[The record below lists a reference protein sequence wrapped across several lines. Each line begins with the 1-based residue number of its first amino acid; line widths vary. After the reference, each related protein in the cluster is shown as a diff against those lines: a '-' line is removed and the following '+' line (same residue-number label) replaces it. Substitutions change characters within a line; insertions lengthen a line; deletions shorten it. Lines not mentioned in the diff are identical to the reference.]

1 MTTTDFIDDMLSNVI
16 NEIMS
21 KTARM
26 RRARMMRTK
35 GKMIARKRAIALR
48 KKASP
53 DQLRVRA
60 LKKAR
65 LIVSK
70 RFLKN
75 RKKAELSL
83 SSREDLER
91 RLFKKKALI
100 HKIAK
105 RIMPLVR
112 KRETER
118 LKKKTKTKVR
128 TATSGYSDD

>member
-1 MTTTDFIDDMLSNVI
+1 MNGTLIDDMVDGVI

-48 KKASP
+48 RKASP
-53 DQLRVRA
+53 QQLRVRA

-65 LIVSK
+65 ALVAK
-70 RFLKN
+70 RFLKT

-83 SSREDLER
+83 SAREDLER
-91 RLFKKKALI
+91 RLFKKKAWI

-105 RIMPLVR
+105 RIMTQVR
-112 KRETER
+112 KREIQR
-118 LKKKTKTKVR
+118 LMKKTKSKVK
-128 TATSGYSDD
+128 TGLG

>member
-1 MTTTDFIDDMLSNVI
+1 MNDTLIDDMVDGVI

-48 KKASP
+48 RKASP
-53 DQLRVRA
+53 AQLRVRA

-65 LIVSK
+65 ALVAK
-70 RFLKN
+70 RFLKT
-75 RKKAELSL
+75 RKKADLSL
-83 SSREDLER
+83 SAREDLER

-105 RIMPLVR
+105 RIMPQVR
-112 KRETER
+112 KREMQR
-118 LKKKTKTKVR
+118 LMKINLQLLI
-128 TATSGYSDD
+128 

>member
-1 MTTTDFIDDMLSNVI
+1 MNDTLIDDMVDGVI

-48 KKASP
+48 RKASP
-53 DQLRVRA
+53 AQLRVRA

-65 LIVSK
+65 ALVAK
-70 RFLKN
+70 RFLKT
-75 RKKAELSL
+75 RKKADLSL
-83 SSREDLER
+83 SAREDLER

-105 RIMPLVR
+105 RIMPQVR
-112 KRETER
+112 KREMQR
-118 LKKKTKTKVR
+118 LMKKTKSKVK
-128 TATSGYSDD
+128 TGLG

>member
-1 MTTTDFIDDMLSNVI
+1 MNGTLIDDMVDGVI

-48 KKASP
+48 RKASP
-53 DQLRVRA
+53 QQLRVRA

-65 LIVSK
+65 ALVAK
-70 RFLKN
+70 RFLKT

-83 SSREDLER
+83 SAREDLER

-112 KRETER
+112 KREMQR
-118 LKKKTKTKVR
+118 LMKKTKSKVK
-128 TATSGYSDD
+128 TGLG

>member
-1 MTTTDFIDDMLSNVI
+1 MVDGVI

-48 KKASP
+48 RKASP
-53 DQLRVRA
+53 QQLRVRA

-65 LIVSK
+65 ALVAK
-70 RFLKN
+70 RFLKT

-83 SSREDLER
+83 SAREDLER

-105 RIMPLVR
+105 RIMPQVR
-112 KRETER
+112 KREMQR
-118 LKKKTKTKVR
+118 LMKKTKSKVK
-128 TATSGYSDD
+128 TGLG

>member
-1 MTTTDFIDDMLSNVI
+1 MNDTLIDDMVDGVI

-48 KKASP
+48 RKASP
-53 DQLRVRA
+53 RQLRVRA

-65 LIVSK
+65 ALVAK
-70 RFLKN
+70 RFLKT
-75 RKKAELSL
+75 RKKSDLSL
-83 SSREDLER
+83 SAREDLER

-105 RIMPLVR
+105 RIMPQVR
-112 KRETER
+112 KREMQR
-118 LKKKTKTKVR
+118 LMKKTKSKVK
-128 TATSGYSDD
+128 TGLG

>member
-1 MTTTDFIDDMLSNVI
+1 MNDTLIDDMVDGVI

-48 KKASP
+48 RKASP
-53 DQLRVRA
+53 AQLRVRA

-65 LIVSK
+65 ALVAK
-70 RFLKN
+70 RFLKT
-75 RKKAELSL
+75 RKKADLSL
-83 SSREDLER
+83 SAREDLER

-105 RIMPLVR
+105 RIMPQVR
-112 KRETER
+112 KREMQR
-118 LKKKTKTKVR
+118 LMKKSKSKVKT
-128 TATSGYSDD
+128 GLG

>member
-1 MTTTDFIDDMLSNVI
+1 MNDALIDDMVDGVI

-48 KKASP
+48 RKASP
-53 DQLRVRA
+53 AQLRVRA

-65 LIVSK
+65 ALVAK
-70 RFLKN
+70 RFLKT
-75 RKKAELSL
+75 RKKADLSL
-83 SSREDLER
+83 SAREDLER

-105 RIMPLVR
+105 RIMPQVR
-112 KRETER
+112 KREMQR
-118 LKKKTKTKVR
+118 LMKKSKSKVKT
-128 TATSGYSDD
+128 GLG

>member
-1 MTTTDFIDDMLSNVI
+1 MTTTDFIDNMLSNVI

-105 RIMPLVR
+105 RIMPQVR
-112 KRETER
+112 KREMQR
-118 LKKKTKTKVR
+118 LMKKTKSKVK
-128 TATSGYSDD
+128 TGLG

>member
-1 MTTTDFIDDMLSNVI
+1 MNGTLIDDMVDGVI

-48 KKASP
+48 RKASP
-53 DQLRVRA
+53 QQLRVRA

-65 LIVSK
+65 ALVAK
-70 RFLKN
+70 RFLKT

-83 SSREDLER
+83 SAREDLER

-105 RIMPLVR
+105 RIMPQVR
-112 KRETER
+112 KREMQR
-118 LKKKTKTKVR
+118 LMKKTKSKVK
-128 TATSGYSDD
+128 TGLG

>member
-1 MTTTDFIDDMLSNVI
+1 MNDTLIDDMVDGVI

-48 KKASP
+48 RKASP
-53 DQLRVRA
+53 QQLRVRA

-65 LIVSK
+65 ALVAK
-70 RFLKN
+70 RFLKT
-75 RKKAELSL
+75 RKKADLSL
-83 SSREDLER
+83 SAREDLER

-105 RIMPLVR
+105 RIMPQVR
-112 KRETER
+112 KREMQR
-118 LKKKTKTKVR
+118 LMKKTKSKVK
-128 TATSGYSDD
+128 TGLG

>member
-1 MTTTDFIDDMLSNVI
+1 MNDALIDDMVDGVI

-48 KKASP
+48 RKASP
-53 DQLRVRA
+53 RQLRVRA

-65 LIVSK
+65 ALVAK
-70 RFLKN
+70 RFLKT
-75 RKKAELSL
+75 RKKSDLSL
-83 SSREDLER
+83 SAREDLER

-105 RIMPLVR
+105 RIMPQVR
-112 KRETER
+112 KREMQR
-118 LKKKTKTKVR
+118 LMKKTKSKVK
-128 TATSGYSDD
+128 TGLG